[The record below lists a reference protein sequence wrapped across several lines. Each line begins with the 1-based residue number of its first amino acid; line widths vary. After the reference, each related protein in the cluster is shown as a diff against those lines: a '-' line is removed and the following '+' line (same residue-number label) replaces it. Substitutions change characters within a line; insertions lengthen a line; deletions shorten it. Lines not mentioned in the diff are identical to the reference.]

1 MIELK
6 QRSPLKKF
14 VLSGHILIKIM
25 ITSVVEMLKL
35 PNFCDMAISTKQF
48 ESRDKILLVTQCTKI
63 MTS

>member
-6 QRSPLKKF
+6 QRSPLKKN

-25 ITSVVEMLKL
+25 ITSVEEMLKL
-35 PNFCDMAISTKQF
+35 PNFCNMAISAKQF